1 MLKKMRFLG
10 LLLAL
15 TLASSALAAALPPP
29 AGCAGSE
36 ICKICGCPRCPIC
49 PICCAED

>member
-1 MLKKMRFLG
+1 MLGRIRLVG

-15 TLASSALAAALPPP
+15 VLSASALAASVPPLCQP
-29 AGCAGSE
+29 GQG

-49 PICCAED
+49 PLCCLGG